1 MEKTLFYIEDNMAFF
16 REQEN
21 SFGILDEMLDF
32 ELDEEDEIL
41 DFELDEELE
50 NLENKCELLFFEV
63 DLKKTLKE
71 KTSSEQRIKEV
82 RELFSENIPWLV
94 GENKNG
100 EYLQIFTGIEKSEFI
115 RLIELSGGKV
125 YQDY

>member
-1 MEKTLFYIEDNMAFF
+1 MEKTLFYIEDNMALF

-21 SFGILDEMLDF
+21 SFEILDEMLDF
-32 ELDEEDEIL
+32 ELDK
-41 DFELDEELE
+41 ELE

-63 DLKKTLKE
+63 DLKKTLRE

>member
-16 REQEN
+16 REQGH
-21 SFGILDEMLDF
+21 SFEILDEM
-32 ELDEEDEIL
+32 L

-63 DLKKTLKE
+63 DLKKTLRE
-71 KTSSEQRIKEV
+71 KVNLEQRIKEV

-100 EYLQIFTGIEKSEFI
+100 EYLQIFTGVEKSEFI

-125 YQDY
+125 YQNY

>member
-1 MEKTLFYIEDNMAFF
+1 MGKTLFYIEDNMAFF

-21 SFGILDEMLDF
+21 SFEIL
-32 ELDEEDEIL
+32 DEIL
-41 DFELDEELE
+41 DFELDEDLE
-50 NLENKCELLFFEV
+50 NLEDLENKCELLFFEV
-63 DLKKTLKE
+63 DLKKTLRE
-71 KTSSEQRIKEV
+71 KVNLEQRIKEV

-100 EYLQIFTGIEKSEFI
+100 EYLQIFTGVEKSEFI

-125 YQDY
+125 YQNY